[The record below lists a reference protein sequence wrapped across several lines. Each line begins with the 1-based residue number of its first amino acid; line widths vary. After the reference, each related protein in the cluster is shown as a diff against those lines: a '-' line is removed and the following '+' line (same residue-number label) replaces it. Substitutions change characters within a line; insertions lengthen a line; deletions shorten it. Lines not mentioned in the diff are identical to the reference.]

1 MTYTYK
7 YPRMLVTVDAV
18 IFLKDDDS
26 TYKILLIKR
35 KNPPYKGKYA
45 LPGGFPETDEL
56 LMDAAIRELHEETGL
71 KMNELEQLAAFDA
84 VDRDPRDRNISIA
97 YYGLT
102 SPKNAKLNA
111 GDDAAEAHWIPLNNL
126 PELAFDHKEVIE
138 LAARRLQ
145 IKLCS

>member
-1 MTYTYK
+1 MSYTYK

-35 KNPPYKGKYA
+35 KNPPFQGRYA

-56 LMDAAIRELHEETGL
+56 LKNAAIRELQEETGL
-71 KMNELEQLAAFDA
+71 KMNELEQLAAFDK
-84 VDRDPRDRNISIA
+84 VNRDPRDRNISIA

-102 SPKNAKLNA
+102 TPQNAKLNA
-111 GDDAAEAHWIPLNNL
+111 GDDAAEAHWIPLKNL
-126 PELAFDHKEVIE
+126 PELAFDHQEIIE
-138 LAARRLQ
+138 LAAKRLQ
-145 IKLCS
+145 IKL